1 MTPETLIQNAIA
13 LAQTLMPGGGTL
25 AAIIGTLAYGYGKA
39 GDSPNAVR
47 WGKQAW
53 IGAMCLFGGTAII
66 SLVQF
71 VAQRLFGTG
80 G

>member
-1 MTPETLIQNAIA
+1 MTPEQLIQNAIA

-47 WGKQAW
+47 WGKNAW
-53 IGAMCLFGGTAII
+53 FGAICLFGGTAIV
-66 SLVQF
+66 SLVQYF
-71 VAQRLFGTG
+71 AQRLFG
-80 G
+80 